1 MHLHVNLNA
10 NDDDD
15 DAFSEDQFVLAKSAD
30 PDEKLHYA
38 AFHLDLSSLFAKVL
52 ILVFPVFE
60 VLKTG
65 EASKA

>member
-1 MHLHVNLNA
+1 MPMTMMMMLSLKIN
-10 NDDDD
+10 
-15 DAFSEDQFVLAKSAD
+15 FVLAKSAD

-38 AFHLDLSSLFAKVL
+38 AFNLDLSSLSSKVL
-52 ILVFPVFE
+52 ILGFPVFE

>member
-1 MHLHVNLNA
+1 MPMMMMMMLSLKTN
-10 NDDDD
+10 
-15 DAFSEDQFVLAKSAD
+15 FVLAKSAD
-30 PDEKLHYA
+30 PDEKLQYA